1 MPENGTGKGEKNMRK
16 TMLVLL
22 ALLITVTALYA
33 EEPIAKTMLTLGDVD
48 FPITFYERHFDVEYP
63 EGITEGEIWE
73 VAGLLK
79 EAAPDILDGVW
90 FVVKNSEHTVSSMYP
105 AGGGPEDAETIAMLV
120 EAVFGSFV

>member
-1 MPENGTGKGEKNMRK
+1 MRK

-22 ALLITVTALYA
+22 ALLMTVTSLYA
-33 EEPIAKTMLTLGDVD
+33 EEPIAETTLTLGNVD
-48 FPITFYERHFDVEYP
+48 FPITFYEKHFDVTYP

-79 EAAPDILDGVW
+79 EAAPDILDDVW

-105 AGGGPEDAETIAMLV
+105 AGSGPENAESVVQLV
-120 EAVFGSFV
+120 EAVFGSFI

>member
-1 MPENGTGKGEKNMRK
+1 MPEGGTDKGERYMRK

-22 ALLITVTALYA
+22 ALLMTVTALYA
-33 EEPIAKTMLTLGDVD
+33 KEPVTETILTLGDID
-48 FPITFYERHFDVEYP
+48 FPIAFYERHFDVTYP

-105 AGGGPEDAETIAMLV
+105 AGSGPEDAEAVIQLV

>member
-1 MPENGTGKGEKNMRK
+1 MPEGGTGKGERNMRK

-22 ALLITVTALYA
+22 ALLMSVTALYA
-33 EEPIAKTMLTLGDVD
+33 EEPVAETMLTLGDID
-48 FPITFYERHFDVEYP
+48 FPITFYEKHFDVTYP
-63 EGITEGEIWE
+63 EGITENEIWE

-105 AGGGPEDAETIAMLV
+105 AGSGPEDAETVAMLV